1 MRVRTC
7 TSTDDAQVLAD
18 YGCKLAFET
27 EDKTLDKAIILA
39 GVKDLMVKPKMGVY
53 YLAEIAEE
61 VAADGA
67 VTKWK
72 PVGTTMVTFEMQ
84 PRLGGL
90 LHMIQSVYV
99 DAEYRKKGVFRSL
112 YNKVVE
118 CAKADP
124 ITKAVRLYVDHDNET
139 AMAVYSKLGMT
150 CMDSWAF
157 DEKDFV
163 FSH

>member
-1 MRVRTC
+1 MRTC
-7 TSTDDAQVLAD
+7 PTDADAEVLAD
-18 YGCKLAFET
+18 YGIKLAFET
-27 EDKTLDKAIILA
+27 EDKTLDKAIILQ
-39 GVKDLMVKPKMGVY
+39 GVKDLIAKPKMGVY
-53 YLAEIAEE
+53 YLAEIAEDTD
-61 VAADGA
+61 ANGN

-72 PVGTTMVTFEMQ
+72 PVGTIMVTFEMQ

-99 DAEYRKKGVFRSL
+99 DKEYRKKGVFRSL
-112 YNKVVE
+112 YNKVIE

-124 ITKAVRLYVDHDNET
+124 ITKAVRLYVDHDNMT
-139 AMAVYSKLGMT
+139 AQTVYSKLGMS

-157 DEKDFV
+157 DESDFI